1 MGREL
6 TYSVLAGLEPWT
18 ALARGGRSGRG
29 FALCQ
34 RLDPSQAPPA
44 SGYSKCS
51 PRYLART
58 GGYDWPSGRLRV
70 LYCSCCLESD
80 AALGLCGWSGLRAL
94 HEADFHARACWGRWP
109 RTATHVTQSH
119 AESAST
125 KHHRREPSSARRR
138 PLRPPLP
145 PPSSLFP
152 LPSPHPHSPQSPS
165 PITSP
170 IQTKLHV
177 TSPCRPA
184 FISGH
189 DDDCVVRTSPP
200 RADLGAICR
209 AASTRSST
217 SFCFIYHVLALV
229 GRLGSC
235 WSLAARP
242 PTSSNLR
249 EREREKKPRDL
260 LPPPASTAF
269 YEPGHHE
276 TSVHHPSH

>member
-1 MGREL
+1 M

-29 FALCQ
+29 FPLCQ

-152 LPSPHPHSPQSPS
+152 LPSPLSPS
-165 PITSP
+165 SFSPVPISHHIPNPDKTTRHVPVPSSIHQRPRRRLRRQDITTSSGFGSHLP
-170 IQTKLHV
+170 RSEHQEQHQLLLYIPRPR
-177 TSPCRPA
+177 PCW
-184 FISGH
+184 
-189 DDDCVVRTSPP
+189 
-200 RADLGAICR
+200 
-209 AASTRSST
+209 STR
-217 SFCFIYHVLALV
+217 LMLEP
-229 GRLGSC
+229 SC
-235 WSLAARP
+235 QAA
-242 PTSSNLR
+242 NLIQPAR
-249 EREREKKPRDL
+249 EREREETPR
-260 LPPPASTAF
+260 PPP
-269 YEPGHHE
+269 P
-276 TSVHHPSH
+276 TSKHRFL